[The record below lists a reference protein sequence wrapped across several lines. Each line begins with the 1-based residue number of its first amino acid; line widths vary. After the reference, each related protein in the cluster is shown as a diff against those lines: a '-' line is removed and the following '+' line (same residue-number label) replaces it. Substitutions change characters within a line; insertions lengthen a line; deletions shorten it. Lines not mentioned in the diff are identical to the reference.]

1 MAYAGERLHRYIY
14 HKAYRD
20 KQFFESHR
28 PAEYKSLAQLV
39 GEENPGIRLVSGQY
53 HVFDKSEIELLSSVL
68 PWYMHNLVKLPFFFM
83 YMRVGHV
90 GRYKLVGPD
99 RWAARALGYILEEDI
114 TKEKW
119 ELSGSEMR
127 QLLSSFK
134 TLIIVS
140 LSISL

>member
-1 MAYAGERLHRYIY
+1 MAYIGERLHRYIY
-14 HKAYRD
+14 HKAYKD

-39 GEENPGIRLVSGQY
+39 SEENPGIRLVSGQY

-68 PWYMHNLVKLPFFFM
+68 PWYMRNLVKLPFFFV
-83 YMRVGHV
+83 YMRIGHM
-90 GRYKLVGPD
+90 GYYKLAGPD

-114 TKEKW
+114 AKEKW

-127 QLLSSFK
+127 RLLSPFK

-140 LSISL
+140 LSISV